1 MHRCQNLALIGLASG
16 FLSCPPLLNAESE
29 KAPATDGTQVFN
41 TLFAQLGS
49 DSFPVRQVA
58 QQKLQEAASQNRELL
73 LKEAL
78 NQYFHSNDPE
88 VRYRLRSAMFGI
100 VGSTLRKE
108 GFIGIRMMDAP
119 MQFLNNRANPKPE
132 RAVQILSVLPETAA
146 SKAGLRQGDKII
158 RLDGKAFD
166 NNSPA
171 YFELSRYIRAKSSGD
186 TVKLSIKRGIQ
197 EIELDLELGA
207 RPEGIDEDRRAQAFS
222 EWMDEQKIARGI
234 IEPKTENADGPPP
247 NPPRIT
253 RPLPIPGIRIVPSPE
268 PDKRK

>member
-1 MHRCQNLALIGLASG
+1 MHSCQHLALIGLVSG
-16 FLSCPPLLNAESE
+16 FLICPQHLNAGTGN
-29 KAPATDGTQVFN
+29 APVTDEQQKFS

-49 DSFPVRQVA
+49 DSFPIRQVA
-58 QQKLQEAASQNRELL
+58 QQKLQEAASQNRELIL
-73 LKEAL
+73 EESL
-78 NQYFHSNDPE
+78 NQYFQSNDPE

-119 MQFLNNRANPKPE
+119 IQFLNNKANPQPA
-132 RAVQILSVLPETAA
+132 RAVQILSVLPGTAA

-166 NNSPA
+166 NNAPA
-171 YFELSRYIRAKSSGD
+171 YFELSKYIRAKSSGD

-197 EIELDLELGA
+197 EIELGLELGA
-207 RPEGIDEDRRAQAFS
+207 RPEGIDEDRRARAFS
-222 EWMDEQKIARGI
+222 EWMDQQKIARGI
-234 IEPKTENADGPPP
+234 IKPATEHDEDPQQAPPGNSLRFP
-247 NPPRIT
+247 
-253 RPLPIPGIRIVPSPE
+253 VPSIPIIPAPN